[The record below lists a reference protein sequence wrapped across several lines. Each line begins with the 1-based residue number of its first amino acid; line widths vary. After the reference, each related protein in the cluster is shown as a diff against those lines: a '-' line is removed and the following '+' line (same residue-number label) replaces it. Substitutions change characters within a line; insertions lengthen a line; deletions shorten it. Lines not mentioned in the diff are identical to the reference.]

1 MEASTESS
9 NMPEEVIVVEAGQ
22 KRKSISDYEDSEQ
35 KVVQDQEKSKEHKP
49 KQPRQKRVKGRL
61 ENDFRDKNDISN
73 AEYIVEN
80 ELRTVKPYFFEYRA
94 YAKGRWMQRTL
105 INVFTE
111 EFQDR
116 NEKYYRHAM
125 ETGLITVNG
134 ESTNPDHI
142 VMNNDILGHKIHRHE
157 PVVTGK
163 PIEIVHRSNDLI
175 VINKPGGIPIHP
187 AGRYRHNTV
196 IHVLRKELNID
207 RLFPANRL
215 DRPTSGLMLI
225 GLNSEK
231 ARQLEAEMTGGFI
244 QKEYVC
250 RVVGEF
256 PEEEIVCEEPLKT
269 ISYKLSLNYVH
280 QDGKASKT
288 VFKRLSYNG
297 KTSVVWCRPKTG
309 RTHQIRVHLRYLGYP
324 IANDPIYGN
333 GHPWSDLILKGQTLN
348 DESAEKVVQ
357 KVMEVATFPEG
368 MWEDTE
374 DKNGVKEI
382 KPRCDECGIIL
393 TPDPSPKELFIW
405 LHAWKYAGKDWAYET
420 ALPEWAEESFS
431 E

>member
-1 MEASTESS
+1 M
-9 NMPEEVIVVEAGQ
+9 VY
-22 KRKSISDYEDSEQ
+22 ISYSFSFD
-35 KVVQDQEKSKEHKP
+35 
-49 KQPRQKRVKGRL
+49 RVDLTVFFSG
-61 ENDFRDKNDISN
+61 
-73 AEYIVEN
+73 
-80 ELRTVKPYFFEYRA
+80 LRTVKPYFFEYKA
-94 YAKGRWMQRTL
+94 YAKGRWMQRKL
-105 INVFTE
+105 IDVFCE

-125 ETGLITVNG
+125 ESGLITVNG
-134 ESTNPDHI
+134 ERVSPDHI
-142 VMNNDILGHKIHRHE
+142 VMNNDVLGHKIHRHE

-163 PIEIVHRSNDLI
+163 PIEIVHRSDDLL

-196 IHVLRKELNID
+196 IHVLRKTLGVD

-225 GLNSEK
+225 GLNAER
-231 ARQLEAEMTGGFI
+231 ARQLEAEMVGGHI

-256 PEEEIVCEEPLKT
+256 PEGEIVCEAPLKT

-280 QDGKASKT
+280 GDGKASKT
-288 VFKRLSYNG
+288 VFQRLSYNG

-333 GHPWSDLILKGQTLN
+333 GLPWSDLIAKGQTLD

-357 KVMEVATFPEG
+357 KVVEVATFPEG
-368 MWEDTE
+368 MWEDKEDADGVKTIQPRCGDCGLVLTE
-374 DKNGVKEI
+374 D
-382 KPRCDECGIIL
+382 
-393 TPDPSPKELFIW
+393 PSEKELFIW
-405 LHAWKYAGKDWAYET
+405 LHAWKYSGKDWGYET
-420 ALPEWAEESFS
+420 ALPEWAEETYS